1 MNALSIVVLVLAI
14 LVVVLSVIVIVLKVV
29 VGKVRKS
36 SAAKIESQFSPSD
49 IVRADP
55 LANFFGLESKG
66 GAQVRGNGALV
77 LTRTMVW
84 FSRAGGSVPLELP
97 ITAIRGADSVKSH
110 AGKSVG
116 RSLLRVSFETDRG
129 FDSAAWFVRDIDG
142 WIAAIGATRS

>member
-14 LVVVLSVIVIVLKVV
+14 LVVVLSVIVVVLKVV
-29 VGKVRKS
+29 VGRVRKS
-36 SAAKIESQFSPSD
+36 SAAKIESQFSPTD

-84 FSRAGGSVPLELP
+84 FSRAGGSVPLEIPL
-97 ITAIRGADSVKSH
+97 AAVREVDAVKTH

-116 RSLLRVSFETDRG
+116 RRLLWIRFETDRG
-129 FDSAAWFVRDIDG
+129 FDSVAWFVRDVDD
-142 WIAAIGATRS
+142 WITAIRATRS